1 MGPHK
6 QRLEIVAV
14 SMLLLDCLVM
24 NGIFKKHD

>member
-6 QRLEIVAV
+6 QRVEIVAV

-24 NGIFKKHD
+24 NGIF